1 MNISKE
7 FITLS
12 RKEDTSVNKLNIKTK
27 ELFSTDNPLLK
38 DVFEKST
45 YPWEILPQIKVIVK
59 KALETGLEGFH
70 LLEEGILVGDN
81 VKIAKTAT
89 IEAPAIIGSNTEL
102 RPGAYLRGNVI
113 VGEGCVVGNSSELK
127 NCILLNHVQVPHYNY
142 VGDSILGDYAHMGAG
157 SILSNLKSGG
167 SNIVIHGD
175 KEYETGLRKI
185 GAFLGEHAD
194 IGCGSVLNP
203 GTIIGK
209 NTRVY
214 PLNMLRGCYPEN
226 SIVKS
231 PVNIVEMVE
240 K

>member
-1 MNISKE
+1 MSKKLVE
-7 FITLS
+7 TKDLFTCHVPFL
-12 RKEDTSVNKLNIKTK
+12 KE
-27 ELFSTDNPLLK
+27 
-38 DVFEKST
+38 VFEKNQ
-45 YPWEILPQIKVIVK
+45 YPWQILPHIKEICAKLVQN
-59 KALETGLEGFH
+59 
-70 LLEEGILVGDN
+70 GIPGYTEIEPGVLVGEN

-89 IEAPAIIGSNTEL
+89 IEAPAIIGANTEL
-102 RPGAYLRGNVI
+102 RPGAFIRGNVI
-113 VGEGCVVGNSSELK
+113 IGEKCVIGNSSELK
-127 NCILLNHVQVPHYNY
+127 NSILLDHVQVPHYNY

-167 SNIVIHGD
+167 SNVVIHGD

-209 NTRVY
+209 NTSVY
-214 PLNMLRGCYPEN
+214 PLSMLRGVYPAN
-226 SIVKS
+226 SIVKA
-231 PVNIVEMVE
+231 PDKVIER

>member
-1 MNISKE
+1 M
-7 FITLS
+7 
-12 RKEDTSVNKLNIKTK
+12 SVNKLNIKTK
-27 ELFSTDNPLLK
+27 ELFSTENPLLK

-59 KALETGLEGFH
+59 KALEEGLEGYH

-89 IEAPAIIGSNTEL
+89 IEAPAIIGKDTEL

-113 VGEGCVVGNSSELK
+113 VGVGCVVGNSSELK

-167 SNIVIHGD
+167 SNVVIHGD

-214 PLNMLRGCYPEN
+214 PLSMLRGCYPEN

-231 PVNIVEMVE
+231 PSDIVE
-240 K
+240 KIDK